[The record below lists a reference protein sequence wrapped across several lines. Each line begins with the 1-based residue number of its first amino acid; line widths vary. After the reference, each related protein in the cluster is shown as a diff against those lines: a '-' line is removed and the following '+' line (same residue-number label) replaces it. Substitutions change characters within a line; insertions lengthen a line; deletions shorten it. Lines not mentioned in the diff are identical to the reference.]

1 MQKNSIRDRVAAFL
15 QGRARSSG
23 SKLLAMVAERAEADP
38 FKKVKKMIKDLI
50 SKLNEEAT
58 SESEHKGWCDTELT
72 TNQQTRDAK
81 TEDVNTLTA
90 EIEDLNSE
98 IAQLTQRIED
108 LTAALKELDAQM
120 AEATED
126 RLAAKAKNEETIQE
140 AKDAQTAVEEATAV
154 LKDFYAKSAQATSL
168 AQQPAVDA
176 PETFDKPYT
185 GMGTSGG
192 NVVDFLE
199 VILSDFARLE
209 SDTASQEATETEE
222 YDKFM
227 FESKKDKA
235 LKENEIG
242 HKSNRKTD
250 KESALHSTEE
260 ELKVTQ
266 EELDKAMEYFD
277 KLKPSCVD
285 SGISYEERVKRREEE
300 IQSLGEALKILSGDD
315 I

>member
-1 MQKNSIRDRVAAFL
+1 M
-15 QGRARSSG
+15 
-23 SKLLAMVAERAEADP
+23 
-38 FKKVKKMIKDLI
+38 DLI
-50 SKLNEEAT
+50 SKLMEEAT

-72 TNQQTRDAK
+72 TNKQTRDAR
-81 TEDVNTLTA
+81 TEDVNSLNA
-90 EIEDLNSE
+90 EIEDLNAQ
-98 IAQLTQRIED
+98 IAALTQHIED
-108 LTAALKELDAQM
+108 LTAQIQELDQQM

-126 RLAAKAKNEETIQE
+126 RLEAKAKNEETIQE
-140 AKDAQTAVEEATAV
+140 AKDAQVAVEQAMSV

-168 AQQPAVDA
+168 AQQPEADA

-209 SDTASQEATETEE
+209 SDTTSQEATEADEF
-222 YDKFM
+222 DKFM

-250 KESALHSTEE
+250 AESEQTSSEA
-260 ELKVTQ
+260 ELKSEQ
-266 EELDKAMEYFD
+266 EALTAAMAYYE

-285 SGISYEERVKRREEE
+285 SGITYEERVKRREAE
-300 IQSLGEALKILSGDD
+300 IQSLQEALKILAGE
-315 I
+315 

>member
-1 MQKNSIRDRVAAFL
+1 MTD
-15 QGRARSSG
+15 
-23 SKLLAMVAERAEADP
+23 
-38 FKKVKKMIKDLI
+38 
-50 SKLNEEAT
+50 
-58 SESEHKGWCDTELT
+58 
-72 TNQQTRDAK
+72 
-81 TEDVNTLTA
+81 
-90 EIEDLNSE
+90 
-98 IAQLTQRIED
+98 
-108 LTAALKELDAQM
+108 
-120 AEATED
+120 ATED
-126 RLAAKAKNEETIQE
+126 RLTAKAKNKQTIQE
-140 AKDAQTAVEEATAV
+140 AKDAQTAVEQATAV

-185 GMGTSGG
+185 GIGTSGG

-209 SDTASQEATETEE
+209 SDTTTQEATETEE

-227 FESKKDKA
+227 FESKKDTA
-235 LKENEIG
+235 LKANEKKHAG
-242 HKSNRKTD
+242 EKKTD

-285 SGISYEERVKRREEE
+285 SGITYEERVKRREEE
-300 IQSLGEALKILSGDD
+300 IQSLSEALKILSGED

>member
-1 MQKNSIRDRVAAFL
+1 MA
-15 QGRARSSG
+15 
-23 SKLLAMVAERAEADP
+23 
-38 FKKVKKMIKDLI
+38 
-50 SKLNEEAT
+50 
-58 SESEHKGWCDTELT
+58 
-72 TNQQTRDAK
+72 
-81 TEDVNTLTA
+81 
-90 EIEDLNSE
+90 
-98 IAQLTQRIED
+98 D
-108 LTAALKELDAQM
+108 LTEALKELDTAM
-120 AEATED
+120 TDATQD

-168 AQQPAVDA
+168 VQQQQPEADA

-209 SDTASQEATETEE
+209 SETTSQEATEAEE

-227 FESKKDKA
+227 FESKKDSAMKA
-235 LKENEIG
+235 NEKK
-242 HKSNRKTD
+242 HASEKKTD

-277 KLKPSCVD
+277 KLKPTCVD
-285 SGISYEERVKRREEE
+285 SGITYEERVKRREEE
-300 IQSLGEALKILSGDD
+300 IQSLSEA
-315 I
+315 